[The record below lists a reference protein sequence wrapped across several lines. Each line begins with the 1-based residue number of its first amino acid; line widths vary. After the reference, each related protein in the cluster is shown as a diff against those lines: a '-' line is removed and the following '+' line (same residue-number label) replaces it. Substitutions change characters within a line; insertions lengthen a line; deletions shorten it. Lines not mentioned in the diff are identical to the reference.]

1 MISLSD
7 ALRAQFP
14 LDQRRVLN
22 RPKKAAVLVPLV
34 EDESEPRLILT
45 RRASTLS
52 SHQGEVA
59 FPGGMYDAED
69 LTLTQTALREA
80 YEEIHLP
87 PHQVDILGI
96 LDDMMPKSERVAV
109 TPVVGV
115 IEHLPPLKANPGEVD
130 RIFEI
135 PISVLLDKD
144 QWRTKTTLW
153 RGRYWPLYFFDYDGE
168 TLWGLSAYIVL
179 NLLQYTPYG
188 SPFKINSSFFY
199 RIEMA

>member
-7 ALRAQFP
+7 ALYSQFP

-22 RPKKAAVLVPLV
+22 RPRKAAVLVPLI
-34 EDESEPRLILT
+34 EDELEPRLILT

-59 FPGGMYDAED
+59 FPGGMYDIED
-69 LTLTQTALREA
+69 RDLIQTALREA
-80 YEEIHLP
+80 REEIDLQP
-87 PHQVDILGI
+87 SQVKVLGL
-96 LDDMMPKSERVAV
+96 LDDMIPKSERVAV

-115 IEHLPPLKANPGEVD
+115 ITNTPVLKANPAEVD

-135 PISVLLDKD
+135 PISALLDRD
-144 QWRTKTTLW
+144 LWRTKTTLW
-153 RGRYWPLYFFDYDGE
+153 RGRHWPIYYFDYDGE

-179 NLLQYTPYG
+179 SLLEYTPYG
-188 SPFKINSSFFY
+188 SPFTLDPVPTRLRKTP
-199 RIEMA
+199 

>member
-59 FPGGMYDAED
+59 FPGGMHDAED

-87 PHQVDILGI
+87 SHQVDILGI

-115 IEHLPPLKANPGEVD
+115 IEHLPPLKANPSEVD

-135 PISVLLDKD
+135 PISVK
-144 QWRTKTTLW
+144 
-153 RGRYWPLYFFDYDGE
+153 Y
-168 TLWGLSAYIVL
+168 A
-179 NLLQYTPYG
+179 
-188 SPFKINSSFFY
+188 
-199 RIEMA
+199 